1 MILFGKIL
9 IMFGKISVTFGKIL
23 VTFGKILAMF
33 GKILVTLIVIGQ
45 KKLFSKK
52 IPMRDTTTKT

>member
-52 IPMRDTTTKT
+52 DPMRDTTMIT